1 MAFEKRDMSG
11 AIFKN
16 DKATSDKAPGYT
28 GYILINGTEYD
39 LSAWLKEGKKGK
51 FFSLS
56 VKPKQTRQDDYTP
69 PPEDSG
75 LPF

>member
-28 GYILINGTEYD
+28 GYILINGIEYD

-56 VKPKQTRQDDYTP
+56 VKPKQARQDDYTP
-69 PPEDSG
+69 PLEDSG

>member
-1 MAFEKRDMSG
+1 MAFEKREGTG

-16 DKATSDKAPGYT
+16 EKATSDKAPGYT
-28 GYILINGTEYD
+28 GYILINGAEYD
-39 LSAWLKEGKKGK
+39 LSAWLKEGKRGK

-56 VKPKQTRQDDYTP
+56 VKPKQALQDDYTP

>member
-1 MAFEKRDMSG
+1 MAFEKREGTG

-28 GYILINGTEYD
+28 GYILINRIEYD

-56 VKPKQTRQDDYTP
+56 VKPKQAKQDDYSP
-69 PPEDSG
+69 PDEGQD

>member
-11 AIFKN
+11 GLFKN
-16 DKATSDKAPGYT
+16 EKATSDKAPGYT
-28 GYILINGTEYD
+28 GYILVNGIEYD

-56 VKPKQTRQDDYTP
+56 VKPKQAKQDDYSP
-69 PPEDSG
+69 PDEGQD

>member
-1 MAFEKRDMSG
+1 MSG
-11 AIFKN
+11 GLFKN
-16 DKATSDKAPGYT
+16 EKANSDKAPGYT
-28 GYILINGTEYD
+28 GYILVNGIEYD

-56 VKPKQTRQDDYTP
+56 VKPKQAKQDDYSP
-69 PPEDSG
+69 PDEGQD

>member
-1 MAFEKRDMSG
+1 MAFEKRDKSG

-28 GYILINGTEYD
+28 GYVLINNTEYE
-39 LSAWLKEGKKGK
+39 LSAWVKDGKKGK

-56 VKPKQTRQDDYTP
+56 VKPKQARHD
-69 PPEDSG
+69 G
-75 LPF
+75 

>member
-28 GYILINGTEYD
+28 GYVLVNGIEYD
-39 LSAWLKEGKKGK
+39 LSAWLKEGKRGK

-56 VKPKQTRQDDYTP
+56 VKPKQAKQDDYSP
-69 PPEDSG
+69 PNEDQG

>member
-39 LSAWLKEGKKGK
+39 LSAWLKEGKRGK

-56 VKPKQTRQDDYTP
+56 VKLKQAKQDDYSP
-69 PPEDSG
+69 PNEGQD